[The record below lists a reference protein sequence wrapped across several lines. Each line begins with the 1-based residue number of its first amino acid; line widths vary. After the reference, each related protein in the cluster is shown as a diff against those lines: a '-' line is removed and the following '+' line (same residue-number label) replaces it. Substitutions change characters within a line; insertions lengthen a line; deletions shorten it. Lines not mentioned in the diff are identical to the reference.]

1 MSKYVFNVSIS
12 PEEAYE
18 LIKQEEIAE
27 LIDEE
32 LVDFENGIYIG
43 TLIFE
48 KYYFRTSNR
57 AALIVV
63 VDNVNGKTRVKS
75 IATGTS
81 QGLIFNFDWGAAD
94 NFAGSV
100 RDILAGFIIE

>member
-12 PEEAYE
+12 PEEAYD
-18 LIKQEEIAE
+18 LIKQEENAE

-32 LVDFENGIYIG
+32 LIELKDGSYIG

-63 VDNVNGKTRVKS
+63 VDNINGKTRVKS
-75 IATGTS
+75 IATGSS

-94 NFAGSV
+94 NFAGSIK
-100 RDILAGFIIE
+100 DILSKYIVD